1 MTNKTASDIALFTNL
16 EGNVH
21 DLYLKNT
28 MLYGGSTTTIISS
41 SNNSNIENIMSEGY
55 IIGNDTKYSNL
66 SVSIDNLV
74 SN

>member
-1 MTNKTASDIALFTNL
+1 M
-16 EGNVH
+16 
-21 DLYLKNT
+21 YLKNT

-74 SN
+74 SNEGTKKININYDAPKML